1 MGDESIE
8 VTATCVRIP
17 VVSGHSESVY
27 VEFKNDYDLEEVH
40 RLLSNAPGVTL
51 VDDPAQSYP
60 LATEAVGKPDVFVG
74 RLRRDLG
81 HKRGLNMWIV
91 SDNLLKGAH
100 GMPCKSQKSSSTN
113 GTARLSSRPF
123 QSVGPKFTSPGH
135 IQTEEYFMRIL
146 VQKFGGT
153 SLSTPQART
162 HVIGHIQRELANHY
176 QLVVV
181 VSAMGRRGSLTQQI
195 LFWTGSI
202 IMETRF
208 QTESGISLC
217 CGEIISATTLC
228 SLLQH
233 EGITATVLTGAQAGF
248 LTDDHFGNARI
259 KDVKPER
266 VLKELE
272 SHQVVIVTGFQGQTD
287 SGDFTTL
294 GRGGSDTSATALGA
308 ALRAEMVDI
317 YTDVKG
323 ILTADPRI
331 VEDAKPLSYVSYTE
345 ICNMAH
351 QGAKVIHPRAVE
363 IAMQSQIPVRV
374 RSTFSDN
381 EGTLVTQPEGF
392 RDIQSGIV
400 DRFVT
405 GVAYVSNITQISVEC
420 DRMKGLQLKVF
431 KSMAEHSISVDFI
444 NVTLQE
450 SFIRYLTAIRRR
462 RLKSQSLDLKPKAC
476 PAVRRYPSLAA
487 ALTEFLASWPKSWN
501 P

>member
-1 MGDESIE
+1 
-8 VTATCVRIP
+8 
-17 VVSGHSESVY
+17 
-27 VEFKNDYDLEEVH
+27 
-40 RLLSNAPGVTL
+40 
-51 VDDPAQSYP
+51 
-60 LATEAVGKPDVFVG
+60 
-74 RLRRDLG
+74 
-81 HKRGLNMWIV
+81 
-91 SDNLLKGAH
+91 
-100 GMPCKSQKSSSTN
+100 
-113 GTARLSSRPF
+113 
-123 QSVGPKFTSPGH
+123 
-135 IQTEEYFMRIL
+135 MRIL

-162 HVIGHIQRELANHY
+162 HVIGHIQRELANQY

-181 VSAMGRRGSLTQQI
+181 VSAMGRRGEPYATDTLLDWIGHNGNALPSRERDL
-195 LFWTGSI
+195 L
-202 IMETRF
+202 
-208 QTESGISLC
+208 LC

-233 EGITATVLTGAQAGF
+233 EGITAMVLTGAQAGF

-272 SHQVVIVTGFQGQTD
+272 YHQVVIVTGFQGQTD

-317 YTDVKG
+317 YTDVNG

-420 DRMKGLQLKVF
+420 DRTEGLQLKVF

-444 NVTLQE
+444 NVTPTGVLYTVFDSDSEKAIEVLQG
-450 SFIRYLTAIRRR
+450 LN
-462 RLKSQSLDLKPKAC
+462 LKPK
-476 PAVRRYPSLAA
+476 SLSGCAKVSVIGGGINGVPGIMA
-487 ALTEFLASWPKSWN
+487 KIVESLSEHDISILQSADSNTTIWVLVKKEDMAQALRALHHKFELHV
-501 P
+501 